1 MSKYSQDVIRML
13 YEHQSNYISGQYIAN
28 QLNISRA
35 GVKKVIDL
43 LKEDGC
49 DIESINHKGHQLN
62 SLPDKWYSCLL
73 YQSDAADE

>member
-13 YEHQSNYISGQYIAN
+13 YEHQSNYISGQYIAD

-49 DIESINHKGHQLN
+49 DIKSINHKGHQLY
-62 SLPDKWYSCLL
+62 SLPDQCIAVL
-73 YQSDAADE
+73 

>member
-1 MSKYSQDVIRML
+1 MHMSKYSQDVIRML
-13 YEHQSNYISGQYIAN
+13 YEHQSNYISGQYIAD

-49 DIESINHKGHQLN
+49 DIKSINHL
-62 SLPDKWYSCLL
+62 SLIHISEPTRRS
-73 YQSDAADE
+73 

>member
-13 YEHQSNYISGQYIAN
+13 YEHQSNYISGQYIAH

-49 DIESINHKGHQLN
+49 DI
-62 SLPDKWYSCLL
+62 
-73 YQSDAADE
+73 